1 MNGKRRTDRG
11 IQTVSIEMLADIA
24 EVADDRPSPELR
36 RAVLAQVRAA
46 TAQRPMPTTAE
57 VPAAAGPYAAQVA
70 ELDTLLAGLS
80 GEQWRTLVVN
90 GWDVAGVVG
99 HLAAVDAIAADA
111 VGLPTPP
118 RLGVGDD
125 VAERTGW
132 VQRAHDG
139 QSYDALHQAW
149 RGQAIALLR
158 FAAAQADRLD
168 TSIPYLGLQLAA
180 ADVFADR
187 AAETWVHG
195 QDIRVAL
202 ALPPQAPQPG
212 HLSIVAGVGA
222 RVLASTWAPDAT
234 GGVLLHL
241 TGAGSSDWLIG
252 PAEPG
257 AAASGVAVG
266 AEVSVDCLEFCYL
279 LGGRRSVS
287 DLDYTISGDPALA
300 LAVLTAATRLAR
312 L

>member
-1 MNGKRRTDRG
+1 MNGKRRPDRG
-11 IQTVSIEMLADIA
+11 IQTVSVAMLADIA
-24 EVADDRPSPELR
+24 EVAADRPSPQLR
-36 RAVLAQVRAA
+36 RTVLAQIRAA
-46 TAQRPMPTTAE
+46 TAQRPMPSTTE

-80 GEQWRTLVVN
+80 GEQWQTPVVN
-90 GWDVAGVVG
+90 DWDVAGVLG
-99 HLAAVDAIAADA
+99 HLVAVDAIAADA

-125 VAERTGW
+125 VAERTRW
-132 VQRAHDG
+132 VQRAHEG
-139 QSYDALHQAW
+139 QSRDALYRAW

-158 FAAAQADRLD
+158 LAAARADRLD
-168 TSIPYLGLQLAA
+168 ASIPYLGLPLAT
-180 ADVFADR
+180 ADVLADR

-202 ALPPQAPQPG
+202 ELPPLAPQPG
-212 HLSIVAGVGA
+212 HLSMLAGVGA
-222 RVLASTWAPDAT
+222 RVLAATWAPGAT

-241 TGAGSSDWLIG
+241 TGAGACDWLIDPAGEGAPATG
-252 PAEPG
+252 P
-257 AAASGVAVG
+257 VG
-266 AEVSVDCLEFCYL
+266 AEVSLDCLEFCYL

-287 DLDYTISGDPALA
+287 DVNYTISGDPALA
-300 LAVLTAATRLAR
+300 LAALTAATRLAR